1 MRASALF
8 LLSGGF
14 MKKYFKIIHSQNV
27 TMKVHATNY
36 VDAIK
41 KAMVL
46 TGLAYDDLSYGGIGF
61 E

>member
-1 MRASALF
+1 
-8 LLSGGF
+8 